1 MPDRPGLRV
10 ECALHRAQLAFLS
23 VLDEYSLDRLVAR
36 RADLL
41 LLLEGSLR
49 RQAGAEGA
57 SQDEG

>member
-1 MPDRPGLRV
+1 MNLTR
-10 ECALHRAQLAFLS
+10 FL
-23 VLDEYSLDRLVAR
+23 LR
-36 RADLL
+36 RADLS